1 MSNTGKL
8 FDVVGKLKTFGV
20 KIGDLDLI
28 KETIVTAE
36 ITFRNDVPVLL
47 ARLIITDVLD
57 MNNQVIW
64 RNIPVKIY
72 YVDFYD
78 KILDLEFYIT
88 NISEGYTED
97 FKKTYI
103 IDLQDK
109 FSHVL
114 STSYLSKSFNT
125 DIISAI
131 NSYITELKLTSF
143 KTEFE
148 SSSETSAFTV
158 PKNINNLQFF
168 MTELFKR
175 GYSFY
180 RTRNA
185 IVIKHLSNL
194 IPSKLS
200 MNSDEKM
207 PYMTKSSNQFYKNK
221 ISAVTV
227 QFNKRDITPPITKS
241 IAYNPV
247 TKNIDYND
255 DNDNSYYYLGNDI
268 VNLQNTLA
276 GSFKGKL
283 EITQP
288 HLNFDMHK
296 LLMKTSFMHGTE
308 IEIVIPGF
316 NSNEVNQIYKIEI
329 SGNKATAESQT
340 SGNMIISGKY
350 ICNTIMDKLM
360 GDTLIQKI
368 HLYRTDM
375 NKKVK

>member
-1 MSNTGKL
+1 MSTGKL
-8 FDVVGKLKTFGV
+8 FGVIGKLKTYGV

-28 KETIVTAE
+28 KESIVTAE
-36 ITFRNDVPVLL
+36 INFRNDVPVILG
-47 ARLIITDVLD
+47 RLIITDIID
-57 MNNQVIW
+57 MNNQVVW
-64 RNIPVKIY
+64 RNTPVKIHY
-72 YVDFYD
+72 IDIYD

-88 NISEGYTED
+88 NIIEGYTED

-114 STSYLSKSFNT
+114 SCSYLSKSFNT
-125 DIISAI
+125 DIITAL

-143 KTEFE
+143 KTDFE
-148 SSSETSAFTV
+148 SISETLKFTV
-158 PKNINNLQFF
+158 PKNINNLTFF

-180 RTRNA
+180 RTRDN
-185 IVIKHLSNL
+185 IVIKHMSKLV
-194 IPSKLS
+194 PSKLIQ
-200 MNSDEKM
+200 NNADKM
-207 PYMTKSSNQFYKNK
+207 PYMTNSSNQFYKNK
-221 ISAVTV
+221 INAVTV
-227 QFNKRDITPPITKS
+227 QFNKRDSTPPITKS
-241 IAYNPV
+241 IAYNHE
-247 TKNIDYND
+247 TKNMDYSD
-255 DNDNSYYYLGNDI
+255 DNDNSPYYLGNDI
-268 VNLQNTLA
+268 INLQTTLA
-276 GSFKGKL
+276 GSFKGIL

-296 LLMKTSFMHGTE
+296 LLMKFSFMRGTE

-316 NSNEVNQIYKIEI
+316 NSNEINQIYKIEI
-329 SGNKATAESQT
+329 SGNKGSSESQT
-340 SGNMIISGKY
+340 SGNMIMSGKY
-350 ICNTIMDKLM
+350 VANTIMDKLI